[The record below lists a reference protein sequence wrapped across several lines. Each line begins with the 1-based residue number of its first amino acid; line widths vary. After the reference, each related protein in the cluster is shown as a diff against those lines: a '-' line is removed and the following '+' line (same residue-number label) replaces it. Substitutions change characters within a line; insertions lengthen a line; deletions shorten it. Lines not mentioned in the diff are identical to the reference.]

1 MHDLGSI
8 SARTQKNDA
17 WRLACGTGHY
27 FYGITGVK
35 TNVKT
40 SRKLK
45 SGVNEITAS
54 VRATYGTAHQVRMNS
69 QYRIR
74 LPPGGHGLKQA
85 PAPGQE
91 KVCEGGDFSVL
102 TVDIYFLARLER
114 MKLQR

>member
-69 QYRIR
+69 QYRI
-74 LPPGGHGLKQA
+74 
-85 PAPGQE
+85 
-91 KVCEGGDFSVL
+91 L
-102 TVDIYFLARLER
+102 TVFHQVG
-114 MKLQR
+114 MGSSKHQLQDKKKVAKEVVFVS

>member
-1 MHDLGSI
+1 MEIVG
-8 SARTQKNDA
+8 
-17 WRLACGTGHY
+17 
-27 FYGITGVK
+27 GVK

-40 SRKLK
+40 SRKLN

-69 QYRIR
+69 QYGIR
-74 LPPGGHGLKQA
+74 LPPGWHGLKQA

>member
-1 MHDLGSI
+1 MEIVG
-8 SARTQKNDA
+8 
-17 WRLACGTGHY
+17 
-27 FYGITGVK
+27 GVK

-40 SRKLK
+40 SRKLN

-54 VRATYGTAHQVRMNS
+54 VRATFGTAHQVRMNS
-69 QYRIR
+69 QYRICR
-74 LPPGGHGLKQA
+74 LPPGGHRLKQA

-102 TVDIYFLARLER
+102 TVDLYFLARLER